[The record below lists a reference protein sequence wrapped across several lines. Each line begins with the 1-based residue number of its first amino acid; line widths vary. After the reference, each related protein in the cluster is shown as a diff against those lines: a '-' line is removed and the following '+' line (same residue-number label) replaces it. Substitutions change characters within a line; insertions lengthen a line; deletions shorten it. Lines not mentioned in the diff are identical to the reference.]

1 MIKYIIFFMAWIK
14 FGDYNKNYKYIIFS
28 CIFNYLTL
36 NITTGNLNNILISL
50 YEIFKETENLYYH
63 NNIYDIFN
71 YLGVIIISFILYKIK
86 ENKSNTN
93 KPNIENDI
101 EKNPSEII
109 LIYNDIKEEINKDIS
124 FLNLF
129 FILSYWIFIDHITKI
144 IESLMIFDYW
154 MFELLIISLITSKLF
169 KINIYTHQI
178 IGITINSLC
187 CLVLGIIRF
196 IILYNKFHETK
207 SNEGIPYFSIKY
219 VWFIP
224 ISIIIYLFLVSST
237 SYIYTKLKFYMDLK
251 FISQIKLLNLYGII
265 GFVFSSIACL
275 IETLFKCVG
284 KEKEFFCKIYEP
296 YNDNA
301 TDSTNITNTFNIANT
316 TNTTN
321 ITNTNNSRYIENFY
335 IFFNNFKRFDNVGV
349 KIIEIVIIFFRV
361 LFNFC
366 SIYFDM
372 LVINYLTPMHFMF
385 GSLIYVFL
393 NDLTQLIIPKKDG
406 EEEQPEINLLNFL
419 AYICSFIGF
428 MIYLEII
435 ELNFC
440 KLNYNLRKYI
450 SERSIKDIYEDDV
463 NESIISDNDNDNNEG
478 NSTIRNKVE
487 LSFNKEK

>member
-1 MIKYIIFFMAWIK
+1 MTSIFLKAK
-14 FGDYNKNYKYIIFS
+14 
-28 CIFNYLTL
+28 
-36 NITTGNLNNILISL
+36 
-50 YEIFKETENLYYH
+50 
-63 NNIYDIFN
+63 IY
-71 YLGVIIISFILYKIK
+71 S
-86 ENKSNTN
+86 
-93 KPNIENDI
+93 
-101 EKNPSEII
+101 
-109 LIYNDIKEEINKDIS
+109 
-124 FLNLF
+124 
-129 FILSYWIFIDHITKI
+129 
-144 IESLMIFDYW
+144 
-154 MFELLIISLITSKLF
+154 
-169 KINIYTHQI
+169 HQK
-178 IGITINSLC
+178 IGIFINSLF
-187 CLVLGIIRF
+187 CLIFKLFGF
-196 IILYNKFHETK
+196 IYS
-207 SNEGIPYFSIKY
+207 SNEENNLNMKY
-219 VWFIP
+219 KICIP
-224 ISIIIYLFLVSST
+224 ISIIFYLFIINST

-284 KEKEFFCKIYEP
+284 NEKEFFCKIYEP
-296 YNDNA
+296 YKNA
-301 TDSTNITNTFNIANT
+301 TNITNILNIANT

-335 IFFNNFKRFDNVGV
+335 IFFNNFKRFDNAGV

-450 SERSIKDIYEDDV
+450 SERSTKDIYEDDV
-463 NESIISDNDNDNNEG
+463 NESIITDNDNDNDNNEG